1 MLVSKCATVYFSFN
15 VQYFI
20 FCSVPLWLRGD
31 VTPPSELKLSKP
43 TLFFAHHFYWV
54 SVEMLPNNPII
65 IYLTGPDEQRHVSTL
80 QEKEVHTVVMT
91 QEWLESSHTIW
102 ECIACSTFTKPF
114 QVRFWL
120 WYCCSSCCV
129 KPIGGLLHCE
139 LCSDWSRSLQQNSN

>member
-1 MLVSKCATVYFSFN
+1 MPQFISALMYSILYS
-15 VQYFI
+15 VQFH
-20 FCSVPLWLRGD
+20 SDSGGMSLHH
-31 VTPPSELKLSKP
+31 LSWNFP
-43 TLFFAHHFYWV
+43 NQHCFFAHHFYWV